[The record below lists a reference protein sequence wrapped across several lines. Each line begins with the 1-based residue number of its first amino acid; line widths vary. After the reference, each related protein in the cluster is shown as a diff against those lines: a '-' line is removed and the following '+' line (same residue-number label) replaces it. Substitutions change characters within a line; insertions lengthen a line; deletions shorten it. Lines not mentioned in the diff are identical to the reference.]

1 MLLNSKFK
9 IPNSRPLLYNIRIM
23 ESAKDIT
30 KKRPRPAVLMMLDGW
45 GIAPDGDG
53 NAITKA
59 KTPVT
64 DMLTERYPTMTL
76 RASGEAVGLSWGE
89 MGNSEVG
96 HMTCGAGAVHY
107 QSMPRIERDI
117 VNKSFFQ
124 NSVFVKAIEQVKATD
139 GTLHL
144 MGIMS
149 SGKVHGFDGH
159 CYALLEL
166 AKEHKVKDVAVHVIL
181 DGRDSV
187 YNSGIDFI
195 NSLQQKIA
203 DIGVGKIATISGR
216 YFAMDRDNRWDRTQK
231 AYNAIALGVSPV
243 MAEDPAEA
251 VNQSYAREVY
261 DEEFIPTVITKK
273 GAPVSTVKPGDA
285 MIFFNFRP
293 DRARQITK
301 AFVLPSFDKFERAYI
316 DNLVFVTMGEYEKG
330 LPVDVAYPPLQI
342 KNCLSEVL
350 SNAGLVQLHI
360 AETEKYAHVTFFF
373 NGTRE
378 DPFPNE
384 DRAIIPSPHIASY
397 DKQPEMSAY
406 EITDRVIKEI
416 KTDNYDV
423 IIMNFANPDMVAHTG
438 NFEATVKAVEVV
450 DQCIGRI
457 VQEVLKKNGVLLIT
471 ADHGNT
477 EEVSNLQTGEMDK
490 EHSTNPIPLWIVG
503 KQFEGQ
509 AGSAGDIPNG
519 DLSLVPPIGMIA
531 DVAPT
536 LLKILGIEQPDEMTG
551 TSLVD

>member
-1 MLLNSKFK
+1 
-9 IPNSRPLLYNIRIM
+9 
-23 ESAKDIT
+23 
-30 KKRPRPAVLMMLDGW
+30 
-45 GIAPDGDG
+45 
-53 NAITKA
+53 
-59 KTPVT
+59 
-64 DMLTERYPTMTL
+64 
-76 RASGEAVGLSWGE
+76 
-89 MGNSEVG
+89 
-96 HMTCGAGAVHY
+96 MTCGAGAVHY

-117 VNKSFFQ
+117 ADKSFFQ
-124 NSVFVKAIEQVKATD
+124 NPVFLKAIEQVRATD

-166 AKEHKVKDVAVHVIL
+166 AKEHKVKDVAVHAIL

-195 NSLQQKIA
+195 NSLQQKIEEV
-203 DIGVGKIATISGR
+203 GVGRIATISGR
-216 YFAMDRDNRWDRTQK
+216 YYTMDRDNRWDRTQK
-231 AYNAIALGVSPV
+231 AYNAITLGVSPV
-243 MAEDPAEA
+243 TAEDPAEA
-251 VNQSYAREVY
+251 VTQSYTKEVY

-273 GAPVSTVKPGDA
+273 GEPVATVKPGDA

-301 AFVLPSFDKFERAYI
+301 AFVLPSFDKFERTYI

-384 DRAIIPSPHIASY
+384 DRAIIPSPHVASY

-406 EITDRVIKEI
+406 EIADRVIKEI

-450 DQCIGRI
+450 DECIGRI

-490 EHSTNPIPLWIVG
+490 EHSTNPIPFWIVAN
-503 KQFEGQ
+503 KYEGQ
-509 AGSAGDIPNG
+509 ASMAGDIPNG
-519 DLSLVPPIGMIA
+519 DLSLVPPIGILA

-536 LLKILGIEQPDEMTG
+536 MLKILGIAQPEEMTG
-551 TSLVD
+551 TPLID